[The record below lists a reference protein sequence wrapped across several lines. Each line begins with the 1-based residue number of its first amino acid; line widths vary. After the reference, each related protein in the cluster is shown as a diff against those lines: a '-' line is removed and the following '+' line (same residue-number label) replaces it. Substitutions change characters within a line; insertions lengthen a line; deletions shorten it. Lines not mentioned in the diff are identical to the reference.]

1 MAGQPAPIPANSV
14 PNLAV
19 ESEAQQRRDFPT
31 TDFAFGFE
39 TNDVETPA
47 GTQSM
52 LVRLCQTARH
62 GATIAEA
69 TAERRAYAWCSL

>member
-1 MAGQPAPIPANSV
+1 MAGQPAPVPTPV
-14 PNLAV
+14 PNLDV
-19 ESEAQQRRDFPT
+19 ESEAQQRHEFPT

-52 LVRLCQTARH
+52 LVRSCQTATHR
-62 GATIAEA
+62 ATTAEA
-69 TAERRAYAWCSL
+69 TAV